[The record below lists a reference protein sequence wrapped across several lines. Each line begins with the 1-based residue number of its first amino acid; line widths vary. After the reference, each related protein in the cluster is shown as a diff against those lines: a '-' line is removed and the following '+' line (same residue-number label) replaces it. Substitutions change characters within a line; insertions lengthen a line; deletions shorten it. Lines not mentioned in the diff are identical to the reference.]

1 MGTSKVV
8 VVEVGF
14 QNAVKVSFSDDD
26 YLIQAF
32 PADAPDQSFDVGILS
47 PCARRSGHFRDPEV
61 HHALGELR
69 PVEAIAITQQTY
81 PASSQTGRR

>member
-8 VVEVGF
+8 VVEVVF

-32 PADAPDQSFDVGILS
+32 PANAPDQSFDGGILT
-47 PCARRSGHFRDPEV
+47 RRAPRGGHFLDPAA

-69 PVEAIAITQQTY
+69 PVDAIAITQQIYSAAFRKGT
-81 PASSQTGRR
+81 R